1 MKWIDKLFKQPESGK
16 VKLKFIAINE
26 EGEPYEDV
34 ATVPYHDGYSEEK
47 IRNGFTHF
55 MEVGPKH
62 KVVEIT
68 ILERTINPG

>member
-1 MKWIDKLFKQPESGK
+1 MKWIEKLFKQPESGK

-34 ATVPYHDGYSEEK
+34 ATVPYHNGYSEEK
-47 IRNGFTHF
+47 VRNGFTHF
-55 MEVGPKH
+55 MEVARKH

-68 ILERTINPG
+68 IIERTINPG

>member
-1 MKWIDKLFKQPESGK
+1 MKWIEKLFKQPESGK

-34 ATVPYHDGYSEEK
+34 ATVPYHNGYSEEK

-55 MEVGPKH
+55 MEVARKH

-68 ILERTINPG
+68 ILEKTTDPD

>member
-1 MKWIDKLFKQPESGK
+1 MKWIEKLFKQPESGK

-47 IRNGFTHF
+47 IRKGFTYF

-62 KVVEIT
+62 KVLEIT

>member
-1 MKWIDKLFKQPESGK
+1 MKWIDNLFKRPESGK

-47 IRNGFTHF
+47 VRNGFAHF

-62 KVVEIT
+62 KVVEII
-68 ILERTINPG
+68 ILERTINP